1 VYTGDGWTGHPVV
14 RDHVRL
20 CYALPGCR
28 DNPALGAAHSRF
40 TAEHRS
46 RFLAALRFADRERL
60 VAQRIAY
67 DKGRRPHSSLG
78 HRAPLT
84 FLASLSADG

>member
-1 VYTGDGWTGHPVV
+1 VRRSHLAKGGTPHEGRVSRLAGANERPGASTGS
-14 RDHVRL
+14 
-20 CYALPGCR
+20 
-28 DNPALGAAHSRF
+28 HSRF

-46 RFLAALRFADRERL
+46 RFLVALTFADRERL
-60 VAQRIAY
+60 VAQQIAY

-84 FLASLSADG
+84 FLASLSAEG